1 MSRKTSVN
9 FDDLNINPVYANWM
23 SILVDLL
30 QPKDLFLIAG
40 RAMAKTTEIIGKRSQ
55 NIIYDMPR
63 SQQVFVSDTY
73 TNALKN
79 VVPTLLEGWN
89 REGWRDGIHYVT
101 DVRPPKHFRLPY
113 KPIEVYKHTISI
125 FNGVIFNLG
134 SLDQPSGLAGNSYQH
149 MYGDE
154 ARLLKFAKLKKLDP
168 AIRGEYAQFG
178 HSVFY
183 RGRTFTTDMPN
194 ILDGDDD
201 WILQQEKNMALEQV
215 KMALEVSLVLNEIK
229 CELYNAQ
236 RDGNKEKV
244 LSLKKN
250 LVRWTERWIRARKDL
265 TFFYVVSSFVNV
277 DILTQGFFKD
287 SLKALGIEEFKSA
300 ICSFKIN
307 LTKGEKFYG
316 NLGEHHFY
324 DDGVINSYY
333 DKFSIT
339 DTIEESSLALRYI
352 NHEAKLE
359 AGVDFGDMCSF
370 VTGQPRG
377 NYLYLLKEFYT
388 LAPENEVQ
396 LAKKFRDFYK
406 YHKVKILDMYYDRS
420 GNQNSKTKRD
430 WASNVKKAIEF
441 ENGVATGWI
450 VNLMSEGQGTIYQE
464 QEFNF
469 VKAMMAE
476 GVVNLPKLKIDKF
489 QCKCLKSSLELT
501 KIMVKQDKNGSRT
514 IHKDKST
521 EKLAMHLRPMYSTNF
536 ADAFKYFVYRHR
548 WADLVQHSSSTSGFT
563 AGVV

>member
-1 MSRKTSVN
+1 MSRRTRVN
-9 FDDLNINPVYANWM
+9 FDDLNVNPVYANWM
-23 SILVDLL
+23 SILVDLI
-30 QPKDLFLIAG
+30 QPKDLYLIAG

-89 REGWRDGIHYVT
+89 RESWKEGIHYVT

-113 KPIEVYKHTISI
+113 KPIEIYKHTISI

-149 MYGDE
+149 MFGDE

-178 HSVFY
+178 HSPFY

-201 WILQQEKNMALEQV
+201 WILQQEKNMNLEQV

-236 RDGNKEKV
+236 KDGDKEKV

-501 KIMVKQDKNGSRT
+501 KILVKQDKNGSRT

>member
-9 FDDLNINPVYANWM
+9 FDDININPVYANWM

-89 REGWRDGIHYVT
+89 REGWRQGIHYVT
-101 DVRPPKHFRLPY
+101 DARPPKHFRLPY

-201 WILQQEKNMALEQV
+201 WILQQQKNMVLDQV
-215 KMALEVSLVLNEIK
+215 KMALEVSIVLNEIK

-244 LSLKKN
+244 QALKKN

-316 NLGEHHFY
+316 NLAEHHFY

-333 DKFSIT
+333 DKYAIT

-370 VTGQPRG
+370 ISGQPRG
-377 NYLYLLKEFYT
+377 QYLYLLKEFYT

-406 YHKVKILDMYYDRS
+406 HHKIKILDMYYDRS

-430 WASNVKKAIEF
+430 WASNLKKAIEF
-441 ENGVATGWI
+441 ENGVSTGWT
-450 VNLMSEGQGTIYQE
+450 VNLMSEGQRTIFQE

-469 VKAMMAE
+469 VKSMMAE
-476 GVVNLPKLKIDKF
+476 GVPNLPKIKIDKL

-501 KIMVKQDKNGSRT
+501 KILVKQDRHGSRT
-514 IHKDKST
+514 IHKDKSS

-536 ADAFKYFVYRHR
+536 ADAFKYFVYRSR
-548 WADLVQHSSSTSGFT
+548 WADLTQHSSSNVGFS